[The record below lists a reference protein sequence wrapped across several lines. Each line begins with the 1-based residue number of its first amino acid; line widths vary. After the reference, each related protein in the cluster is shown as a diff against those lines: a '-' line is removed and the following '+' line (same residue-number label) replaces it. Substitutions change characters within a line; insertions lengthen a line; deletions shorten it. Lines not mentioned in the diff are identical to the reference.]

1 MGAHKCSVRAR
12 SPVAER
18 VNHLF
23 TGADNADADDADTD
37 DAGIII
43 MNFISIA
50 FSHASEQQQQH
61 MLFRMRR
68 QSGQLAGTKCDAAD

>member
-23 TGADNADADDADTD
+23 TGADDADTD

>member
-1 MGAHKCSVRAR
+1 MRAR
-12 SPVAER
+12 SSVAER

-23 TGADNADADDADTD
+23 TGADDTDADADDADTD

-61 MLFRMRR
+61 MLFRMHR